1 MRAIF
6 DKFSDLYTKYYSLT
20 KQWAV
25 DQITV
30 LFKGTALFKQY
41 IPKKH
46 KWFGIKFYK
55 LYDSKEYT
63 INMTT
68 HLGKDRKCATPSMT
82 ATHATVTGLAARN
95 EHVGHKFYMDSFH
108 SSPALFDDLYTKT
121 IHCCGT
127 VRPIEKGCQRNL
139 DIKWIWKGVI

>member
-1 MRAIF
+1 
-6 DKFSDLYTKYYSLT
+6 
-20 KQWAV
+20 
-25 DQITV
+25 V
-30 LFKGTALFKQY
+30 LFKGRAIFKQY

-68 HLGKDRKCATPSMT
+68 YLGKDRKWATPSMT
-82 ATHATVTGLAARN
+82 ATHATVTRLAARN
-95 EHVGHKFYMDSFH
+95 EHVGHNFYMGSFH
-108 SSPALFDDLYTKT
+108 SSPALFDDLHTKT

-127 VRPIEKGCQRNL
+127 VRPNTNGMPKKFGHKMNL
-139 DIKWIWKGVI
+139 KRGDLRLR